1 MQPPEN
7 QGVVRRTKRQVLQ
20 KIQRSTSELYCGLN
34 FLKII
39 RVWWTSPK
47 RIVLPFPQ
55 KSKFFNMMMALKT
68 ELASTGDP
76 RSEDMEAIRELAAE
90 RWEKMTPEE
99 KDHFKS

>member
-1 MQPPEN
+1 MWITIN
-7 QGVVRRTKRQVLQ
+7 NAD
-20 KIQRSTSELYCGLN
+20 ELFSL
-34 FLKII
+34 
-39 RVWWTSPK
+39 S
-47 RIVLPFPQ
+47 PQ
-55 KSKFFNMMMALKT
+55 KTKFFKMMMALKT